1 MLAEWPLARACA
13 VDANPNIRAA
23 LAEPI
28 SNVTLD
34 GRIETFITFPPLLP
48 RHAIRA
54 ALSSGA
60 EAPSRRPPL
69 PCSFRARLQKI
80 AKCCWSLQE
89 RISQTPLRNLI
100 LEEFIAAL

>member
-28 SNVTLD
+28 INVTLD

-69 PCSFRARLQKI
+69 PCSFRARLQNQI
-80 AKCCWSLQE
+80 GRAWCRE
-89 RISQTPLRNLI
+89 RVCHYVYIQVDADTYKRKQ
-100 LEEFIAAL
+100 